1 MKTKVSLSFLGL
13 AASTAGAQAIVT
25 TPYGGRILAPAEARY
40 VGSTDTPRAV
50 IGVTTSS
57 STGARDTL
65 GLLVSVVTP
74 KSPAD
79 KAGIEEGNRIAS
91 INGVNL
97 RLAAA
102 DLGDPD
108 TERLMGRRLTR
119 ELDKLKAGDDVE
131 LKVYGSGQ
139 MKTVKIKTVDPDSLY
154 NADRVSFSR
163 DDWRNRPTLGIG
175 LASTGS
181 KRDTLGVFVMTVDD
195 SGPAAKAGLE
205 EGARIAAIN
214 GVDLRVAR
222 EDLGDDLLSSVKL
235 NRLNRELEKVK
246 AGDAVDLR
254 VYQNGQIKNVKVT
267 TVPMGSLERT
277 RSRNVIRTGPVTI
290 IRSPD
295 AASINIDAAQV
306 AATARRAAETAATVA
321 ARAIGGFSGYS
332 SSIIW

>member
-1 MKTKVSLSFLGL
+1 MNSRVSLSFLAL
-13 AASTAGAQAIVT
+13 AASTAGAQAVVT
-25 TPYGGRILAPAEARY
+25 TPYGGRVFAPVEARY
-40 VGSTDTPRAV
+40 FGSTDTPRAV

-57 STGARDTL
+57 STGSRDTL

-91 INGVNL
+91 INGVSL

-108 TERLMGRRLTR
+108 TERLMSRRLTR
-119 ELDKLKAGDDVE
+119 ELDKLKAGDEVE
-131 LKVYGSGQ
+131 LKVYASGQ
-139 MKTVKIKTVDPDSLY
+139 TKTVKVKTVDPDSLY
-154 NADRVSFSR
+154 SDRIAFGH
-163 DDWRNRPTLGIG
+163 DDWRDRATLGIS

-181 KRDTLGVFVMTVDD
+181 KRDTLGVFVMSVDD

-205 EGARIAAIN
+205 EGARIASIN

-246 AGDAVDLR
+246 AGDTVDLR
-254 VYQNGQIKNVKVT
+254 VYQNGQMKNLKVP
-267 TVPMGSLERT
+267 TVAMGSLERT

-295 AASINIDAAQV
+295 AASINIDAARV

-321 ARAIGGFSGYS
+321 ARAIDGFRGYS
-332 SSIIW
+332 GSIIW